1 MWLNFLADKASPTPP
16 GWRLFR
22 RERVDEPIHD
32 HRIFQRQKFSDSP
45 GTLASY
51 DNHTEFSDWGDVI
64 SPNGYFF
71 ALRYAYCQLDS
82 TTVSKTGVSRDFCI
96 NMVGLSE
103 EGFQYRYEDI
113 ADMSA
118 DGINGE
124 FAAKGESTYDIFEWK
139 GGKNCYHW
147 WDRLIYIYAPDGEA
161 ADAWM
166 GDIPVAEEWD
176 SVMMLVGNNPYVP
189 QPGVEG
195 IAPIEMQ

>member
-1 MWLNFLADKASPTPP
+1 VT
-16 GWRLFR
+16 
-22 RERVDEPIHD
+22 EPLVD
-32 HRIFQRQKFSDSP
+32 HRINSRRSFSDSAS
-45 GTLASY
+45 TLESY

-64 SPNGYFF
+64 SPGGYFF
-71 ALRYAYCQLDS
+71 ALRYAYSQFDS
-82 TTVSKTGVSRDFCI
+82 TAVSKTGVSRDFCQ
-96 NMVGLSE
+96 NMVALSE
-103 EGFQYRYEDI
+103 EGVQYRYEDI

-147 WDRLIYIYAPDGEA
+147 WDRLIYIYAPEGDAGEP
-161 ADAWM
+161 WE
-166 GDIPVAEEWD
+166 GDIPAADEWD
-176 SVMMLVGNNPYVP
+176 EVMMRVGNNPYVP